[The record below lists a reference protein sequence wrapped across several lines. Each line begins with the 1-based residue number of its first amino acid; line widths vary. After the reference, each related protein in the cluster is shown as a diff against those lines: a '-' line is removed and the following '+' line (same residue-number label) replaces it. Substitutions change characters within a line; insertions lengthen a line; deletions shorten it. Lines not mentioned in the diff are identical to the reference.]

1 MNDYLIVTDSTSDL
15 TPELVETLDITLIPM
30 EFQVDEKSYYNY
42 PDGREIGFSAFYN
55 LLRQEKNATTAQINF
70 IRYTEIFEPILKEG
84 RDLLYICFSSGLS
97 GSYNSALAAAQG
109 LRESYPDRKVV
120 VVDSLSASMGEGLLV
135 YLAVQEKKK
144 GRTIEELEQWLMEH
158 RCNLCHWFTVDD
170 LNHLKRGGR
179 VSAASAFVGTML
191 NIKPVLHVD
200 NEGHL
205 IPMEKVRGRRKSL
218 DALVEHME
226 KTAIDPQNQVI
237 FISHGDCE
245 EDAEYVAQKV
255 RERFGIKE
263 LYINFIGPVIGS
275 HSGPGTVALFF
286 LGTER

>member
-109 LRESYPDRKVV
+109 LRESYPAVSYTHLD
-120 VVDSLSASMGEGLLV
+120 V
-135 YLAVQEKKK
+135 Y
-144 GRTIEELEQWLMEH
+144 
-158 RCNLCHWFTVDD
+158 
-170 LNHLKRGGR
+170 KRQ
-179 VSAASAFVGTML
+179 ASAFA
-191 NIKPVLHVD
+191 
-200 NEGHL
+200 
-205 IPMEKVRGRRKSL
+205 IPSVIAGLSREPIERSISGSAREK
-218 DALVEHME
+218 A
-226 KTAIDPQNQVI
+226 
-237 FISHGDCE
+237 
-245 EDAEYVAQKV
+245 
-255 RERFGIKE
+255 
-263 LYINFIGPVIGS
+263 
-275 HSGPGTVALFF
+275 
-286 LGTER
+286 

>member
-1 MNDYLIVTDSTSDL
+1 MSDYIIVTDSNADL
-15 TPELVETLDITLIPM
+15 TPELVEALDITLIPM
-30 EFQVDEKSYYNY
+30 EFQIDEKIYYNH
-42 PDGREIGFSAFYN
+42 PDGREMGFSDFYN
-55 LLRQEKNATTAQINF
+55 LLRQGKVATTAQINF
-70 IRYTEIFEPILKEG
+70 IRYTEIFEPILKAG
-84 RDLLYICFSSGLS
+84 KDLLYICFSSGLS

-109 LRESYPDRKVV
+109 LRESYPDRKIVV
-120 VVDSLSASMGEGLLV
+120 TDSLSASMGEGLLV

-144 GRTIEELEQWLMEH
+144 GKAIEEVEQWLMDN
-158 RCNLCHWFTVDD
+158 RCKLCHWFTVDD

-218 DALVEHME
+218 DALVEHMAQ
-226 KTAIDPQNQVI
+226 TAIDPQKQVI
-237 FISHGDCE
+237 FVSHGDCP
-245 EDAEYVAQKV
+245 EDAAYVAGQVK
-255 RERFGIKE
+255 ERFGVQE